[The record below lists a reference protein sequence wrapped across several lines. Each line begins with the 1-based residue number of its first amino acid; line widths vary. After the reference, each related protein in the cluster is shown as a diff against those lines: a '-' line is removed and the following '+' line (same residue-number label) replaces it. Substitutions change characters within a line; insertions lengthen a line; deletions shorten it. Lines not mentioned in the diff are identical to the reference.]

1 MITAQLFVPVAVA
14 ITLYGQ
20 PLPQTRAGVG
30 VWTAALLLTSAGIVS
45 LSRAPGVERTFAA

>member
-1 MITAQLFVPVAVA
+1 MITAQLFVPIAVA